1 MVIFTSFG
9 VTKYYT
15 LPYSVV
21 LKAKP
26 SAYPLGVTATVTT
39 LSGID
44 SSKGVNCVKLIL
56 NNE

>member
-9 VTKYYT
+9 ATKYCT

-21 LKAKP
+21 LKARP
-26 SAYPLGVTATVTT
+26 SAYPFGLGVTATVTT

-44 SSKGVNCVKLIL
+44 SSQRVLIV
-56 NNE
+56 

>member
-44 SSKGVNCVKLIL
+44 SQRVLMV
-56 NNE
+56 